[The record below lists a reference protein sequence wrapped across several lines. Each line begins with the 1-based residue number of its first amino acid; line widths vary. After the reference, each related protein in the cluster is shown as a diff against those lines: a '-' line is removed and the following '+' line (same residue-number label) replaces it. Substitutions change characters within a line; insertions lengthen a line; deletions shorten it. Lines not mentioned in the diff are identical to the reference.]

1 MEKKMIELYSP
12 KEIALLKKKRNVWI
26 GIAVAVAVLA
36 LAFCIFF
43 CARTDTSNRDRML
56 LGTIISSTLGG
67 WIVITLTHFVIED
80 YRNAEKHIVAVL
92 EGPREYEEGP
102 FEWTGEHLRVRKGIS
117 MTGIRKVG
125 AVKGNLYLY
134 DAKKK
139 SFQVERAVRVCTVYG
154 FVAAYEVSD
163 DLD

>member
-1 MEKKMIELYSP
+1 MEKRMIELYSQE
-12 KEIALLKKKRNVWI
+12 EIGLLKKKRNVWI
-26 GIAVAVAVLA
+26 GIAVAVAALA

-43 CARTDTSNRDRML
+43 CMRTNTANRDRML

-67 WIVITLTHFVIED
+67 WIVITVTHFVVEE
-80 YRNAEKHIVAVL
+80 YQNAEKHIVAVL
-92 EGPREYEEGP
+92 EGPREYEEGS

-139 SFQVERAVRVCTVYG
+139 LFQAERAVRVCTVYG
-154 FVAAYEVSD
+154 FVAAYEVND

>member
-1 MEKKMIELYSP
+1 MIELYSQE
-12 KEIALLKKKRNVWI
+12 EIGLLKKKRNVWI
-26 GIAVAVAVLA
+26 GIAVAVAALA

-43 CARTDTSNRDRML
+43 CMRTNTANRDQML

-67 WIVITLTHFVIED
+67 WIVITVTHFVVEE
-80 YRNAEKHIVAVL
+80 YQNAEKHIVAVL
-92 EGPREYEEGP
+92 QGPREYEEGP

-139 SFQVERAVRVCTVYG
+139 LFRAERAVRVCTVYG
-154 FVAAYEVSD
+154 FVAAYEVND